1 MNEVIWKAFQLGS
14 IFERSTTL
22 AFKKNQKDLTLTDE
36 KQNDSDVAL
45 ISASRNGSGRV
56 GYLSEK
62 EVPQDL
68 ISVNKITFDDQWG
81 YTFFQKERFVI
92 TGGHNAILD
101 LKNSKLETLMQK
113 FPSSFSFVCLILN
126 KITLKSEIFGYG
138 YKINNKFDRE
148 IILLPCLEVTKNDDY
163 IWEENGHYYTL
174 AVEYIE
180 KLMNE
185 SKELREQKTIRLYE
199 AERAKYER
207 ERAKYERERA
217 KYESGYKKERDVL
230 VWKGFKLGNLFEFNS
245 SNQLSLNK
253 KALDIS
259 DIKND
264 EYKIA
269 LVTQSEKNNGIS
281 GYIKETEEISK
292 KKMKKFITYS
302 MHFGLCYYHDYDFVL
317 MDTHGS
323 VFRLLPKNHVLSDI
337 LERKKSVNY
346 FISFLIKK
354 VCHSDLFSYGYLP
367 NSSRASREIILL
379 PCLEVTKNDDYIWE
393 ENGHYYTLAVEYIS
407 YMYLSGRVEFNQ
419 RLIDKYEY
427 KY

>member
-1 MNEVIWKAFQLGS
+1 MNEVIWKAFRLGDLFEFNSSNQLSLNKKALDISDIKNEEYKIALVTQSEKNNGISGYIKETEEISKKKMQNFITYSMHFGLCYYHDYDFVLMDTHGSVFRLLPKIQTLSNILENIKVVNYFISFIVKKVCHSDLFSYGYLPNSSRASREIILLPCLEVTKNDDYIWEENGHYYTLAVEYIEHLMNEAKELREQKTIRLYEAERAKYERERAKYEEGYKKEREVLVWKAFQLGS
-14 IFERSTTL
+14 IFERSTAL

-56 GYLSEK
+56 GYLNEK
-62 EVPQDL
+62 EVPQHL

-113 FPSSFSFVCLILN
+113 FPCSFSFVCLILN

-174 AVEYIE
+174 AVEYI
-180 KLMNE
+180 
-185 SKELREQKTIRLYE
+185 
-199 AERAKYER
+199 
-207 ERAKYERERA
+207 
-217 KYESGYKKERDVL
+217 
-230 VWKGFKLGNLFEFNS
+230 
-245 SNQLSLNK
+245 
-253 KALDIS
+253 
-259 DIKND
+259 
-264 EYKIA
+264 
-269 LVTQSEKNNGIS
+269 
-281 GYIKETEEISK
+281 
-292 KKMKKFITYS
+292 
-302 MHFGLCYYHDYDFVL
+302 
-317 MDTHGS
+317 
-323 VFRLLPKNHVLSDI
+323 
-337 LERKKSVNY
+337 
-346 FISFLIKK
+346 
-354 VCHSDLFSYGYLP
+354 
-367 NSSRASREIILL
+367 
-379 PCLEVTKNDDYIWE
+379 
-393 ENGHYYTLAVEYIS
+393 S